1 MPRISSISRQITSID
16 AVRPS
21 IPDALYALMAQIGPR
36 WAEDIS
42 GHIRLMIEEFS
53 KIHALCPAEY
63 ARVSKNIAYGGHPR
77 QKLDLFLPP
86 SAREALPLI
95 IFVHGGAFVEGDR
108 NRSPQIYS
116 NVLHYFASRGI
127 AGINMGYRL
136 APEHRYPAASEDIGS
151 VVRWA
156 QDHAIEFGLDTR
168 RIFLMGHSAGAA
180 HAGSYC
186 YDRRIHGPAGPSLA
200 GLVVVSGR
208 VRADISGENPNAK
221 KVAAYYGTDAAFLD
235 ASSPVS
241 HVDAASVP
249 TFIAMAQFENPLIDV
264 HCMELAHKL
273 AAAKRRAPPVLWL
286 RGHNHTSSIAHI
298 NTAEDLL
305 GQSILGFIRQ
315 TSGELLD

>member
-1 MPRISSISRQITSID
+1 MSID
-16 AVRPS
+16 GARPG
-21 IPDALYALMAQIGPR
+21 IPDSLYALMAEIGPR

-53 KIHALCPAEY
+53 KIHASYPPEHSS
-63 ARVSKNIAYGGHPR
+63 VSKNISYGSHPR

-86 SAREALPLI
+86 TAGGALPLI

-108 NRSPQIYS
+108 NRTPQIYS
-116 NVLHYFASRGI
+116 NVSRYFACRGM

-136 APEHRYPAASEDIGS
+136 APDHKYPAASEDIAS

-156 QDHAIEFGLDTR
+156 QDHATEFRLDTR

-180 HAGSYC
+180 HAGSYG
-186 YDRRIHGPAGPSLA
+186 YDRRIHGPAGPGLA
-200 GLVVVSGR
+200 GLIIVSGR
-208 VRADISGENPNAK
+208 VRADTLDENPNAK

-235 ASSPVS
+235 ESSPVS

-249 TFIAMAQFENPLIDV
+249 TFIAMAEFENPLIDL

-298 NTAEDLL
+298 NTSEDLL
-305 GQSILGFIRQ
+305 GQSILNFIRQ
-315 TSGELLD
+315 TSRDSLD